1 MVGKRAWTCAKE
13 RIPRAFAWQLFQ
25 CIIARAAHIV
35 TESRRVSYVSRSWG
49 IDRWIRSA
57 RVDRIRTADHGNEE
71 EASWIEGKGRKKKKK
86 REGRKEGRKSLSG
99 GSGSVT
105 KLEGNKGR
113 DRWID
118 HLRGDEEITVAKPDR
133 WARSFACESATN
145 RCLRSMK
152 ARKSREKSKSI
163 NHTGRL

>member
-35 TESRRVSYVSRSWG
+35 TESRRVSYVSRSWS

-71 EASWIEGKGRKKKKK
+71 EASWIEGKGRKKEEKER
-86 REGRKEGRKSLSG
+86 REKGRKKISFRWFRFGNQVRRKQRKRSLDRSFTRRRGNHNREAGSLSAIVRLWIG
-99 GSGSVT
+99 NESVFAVN
-105 KLEGNKGR
+105 EG
-113 DRWID
+113 
-118 HLRGDEEITVAKPDR
+118 T
-133 WARSFACESATN
+133 
-145 RCLRSMK
+145 
-152 ARKSREKSKSI
+152 
-163 NHTGRL
+163 